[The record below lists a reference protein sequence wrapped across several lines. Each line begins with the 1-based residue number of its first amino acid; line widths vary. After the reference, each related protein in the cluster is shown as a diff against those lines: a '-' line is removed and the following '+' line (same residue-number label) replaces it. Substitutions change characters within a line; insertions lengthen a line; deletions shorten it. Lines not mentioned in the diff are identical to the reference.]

1 MGNCTRKEPDW
12 AGKRPNRKRPQSCL
26 AFNVDESSGTLM
38 KHLPPTIKQL
48 LKLRSPNPP
57 PQLPFPRLNA
67 ILKSTLLDA
76 KQKGAETAWL
86 VLTVRH
92 QGDLAPLC
100 FGRLF
105 IKSTDLHFVDCKPSG
120 ICWTSLLFRDQE
132 RSGRCINKAWPRTGG
147 QYCGVDA

>member
-1 MGNCTRKEPDW
+1 
-12 AGKRPNRKRPQSCL
+12 
-26 AFNVDESSGTLM
+26 M
-38 KHLPPTIKQL
+38 KHLPATIKQL

-57 PQLPFPRLNA
+57 PPPPIPRLNA

-92 QGDLAPLC
+92 QGDPASCVC
-100 FGRLF
+100 FGWSL
-105 IKSTDLHFVDCKPSG
+105 IKRTDLHSVDCEHSDLS
-120 ICWTSLLFRDQE
+120 WTPILFRDQE
-132 RSGRCINKAWPRTGG
+132 RSGRCLNKVWPRTGG